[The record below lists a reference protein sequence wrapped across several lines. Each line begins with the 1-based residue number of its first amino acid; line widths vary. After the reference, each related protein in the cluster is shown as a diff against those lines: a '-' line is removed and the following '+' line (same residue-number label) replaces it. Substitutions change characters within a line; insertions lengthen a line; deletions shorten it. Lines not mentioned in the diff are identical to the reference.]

1 LRVLFLVAFIGG
13 LVLAV
18 FAMLHGL
25 EHLRPRR
32 KRAPSPFLNLSN
44 VAAFAVG
51 FGATGYPLATR
62 TQLPTWG
69 LVLLGLAGGG
79 VAVSGMTILLAQWAL
94 RGGTSLSPEAEAEEV
109 QGLFAQVTTD
119 IPAVGRGRITYD
131 RLGKRLECDAQCLSN
146 GPLPRGTEVVI
157 DRIDDGVA
165 YVEEWSVVEQRL

>member
-1 LRVLFLVAFIGG
+1 M
-13 LVLAV
+13 LAV

-32 KRAPSPFLNLSN
+32 KKAPSPFLNFSN

-62 TQLPTWG
+62 SRLPTWG
-69 LVLLGLAGGG
+69 VALLALAGGV

-94 RGGTSLSPEAEAEEV
+94 RGGTALSPEAEAEEV
-109 QGLFAQVTTD
+109 QGLFAQVIKD
-119 IPAVGRGRITYD
+119 IPAFARGRIAYD
-131 RLGKRLECDAQCLSN
+131 RLGKRLECDAQSLSN
-146 GPLPRGTEVVI
+146 GALPRGTEVVI
-157 DRIDDGVA
+157 DRIEDGVA